1 MDGEE
6 FVGAGWRYGRKTR
19 AKRIHLPV
27 GHCSGSSDRQ
37 EGAMLI
43 QCVAASTEAH
53 AGTVKLGHKSPFGTE
68 PQGSRNRMH
77 NSQVWSLL
85 LRWKEEFHVL

>member
-1 MDGEE
+1 
-6 FVGAGWRYGRKTR
+6 
-19 AKRIHLPV
+19 
-27 GHCSGSSDRQ
+27 
-37 EGAMLI
+37 MLI